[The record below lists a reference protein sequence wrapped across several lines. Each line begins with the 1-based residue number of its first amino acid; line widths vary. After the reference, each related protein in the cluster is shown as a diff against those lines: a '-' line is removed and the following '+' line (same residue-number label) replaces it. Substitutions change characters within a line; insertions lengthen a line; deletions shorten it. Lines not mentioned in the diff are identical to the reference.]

1 MEITVEA
8 LKGRNIS
15 ARGAAPR
22 EREKMKTGIMRIKSL
37 LVFAGLI
44 CLVIILS
51 TGCRRPFD
59 NTNNVL
65 KVDSLEQLIT
75 GIDNQLILDENVFK
89 QRDDSM
95 VIKLNL
101 IHSKLPQ
108 IKDGDTSESVLRFEG
123 IEKNYAQLLKNYP
136 VMEYDQ
142 SAYKKSADAI
152 KKRVVDQKIS
162 QTEFDDYYSKTK
174 PLLSDLYKRA
184 KTLTYDNISIE
195 HDYQRTDE
203 VVDALCDK
211 LGSGISGQ
219 ESGAGK

>member
-1 MEITVEA
+1 MSIQR
-8 LKGRNIS
+8 LS
-15 ARGAAPR
+15 
-22 EREKMKTGIMRIKSL
+22 
-37 LVFAGLI
+37 VFGGLI
-44 CLVIILS
+44 CLIIMLS
-51 TGCRRPFD
+51 TGCHRPFD

-95 VIKLNL
+95 VVKLNL
-101 IHSKLPQ
+101 IHSKMPQ

-123 IEKNYAQLLKNYP
+123 IEKNYSQLLKNYP

-142 SAYKKSADAI
+142 SEYKKSVDAI
-152 KKRVVDQKIS
+152 KQKVLDQKIS
-162 QTEFDDYYSKTK
+162 QTEFDNYYTKTK

-195 HDYQRTDE
+195 HDYQRTDD
-203 VVDALCDK
+203 VVNALCDK
-211 LGSGISGQ
+211 LGSGLRSQESGVRSQ
-219 ESGAGK
+219 ESGARK